1 MSVIFSCLVSGIVR
15 LGLHE
20 RQQNSKTCFMTNVGL
35 FRINLLEFK
44 IMEFQ
49 IGGQVKLVLQ
59 FNLDKPQEQS
69 AAVNS

>member
-1 MSVIFSCLVSGIVR
+1 
-15 LGLHE
+15 
-20 RQQNSKTCFMTNVGL
+20 MTNVGL